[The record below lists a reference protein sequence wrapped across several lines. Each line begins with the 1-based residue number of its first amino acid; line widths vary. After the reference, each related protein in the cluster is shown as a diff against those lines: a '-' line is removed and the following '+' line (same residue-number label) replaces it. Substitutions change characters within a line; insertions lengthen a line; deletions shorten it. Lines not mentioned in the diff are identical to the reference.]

1 MFPNCPQLQLPSLGC
16 MFRRTQISRCM
27 ILRKQPMVLDMLM
40 TLTSFKLLGGSR
52 WLFQILQHQLVLE
65 KAQATSAVV
74 KTPGAHESASFD
86 MQSLYSIYTY
96 IYNIYITIYILYIL
110 YIYRFCGNVPWKH
123 RSSQ

>member
-1 MFPNCPQLQLPSLGC
+1 
-16 MFRRTQISRCM
+16 
-27 ILRKQPMVLDMLM
+27 MVLDMLM

-96 IYNIYITIYILYIL
+96 IIYIYITIYILYIYYIL
-110 YIYRFCGNVPWKH
+110 YI
-123 RSSQ
+123 